1 VKLNDIPPFFS
12 IGGTAPTRTSGPPGT
27 SGEVAS
33 APHVPKI
40 DVVQLALGRDGIW
53 YVPASPD
60 SDPSSPRSSRR
71 GPFQPPRLA
80 PTVGQQYAPT
90 GRLQVSPPTPGLMLD
105 IYV

>member
-12 IGGTAPTRTSGPPGT
+12 TGGIASTRTSGPHGT
-27 SGEVAS
+27 SGDTAS

-60 SDPSSPRSSRR
+60 SDPSSPRSSRH

-90 GRLQVSPPTPGLMLD
+90 GRLQASPLTPGLMLD